1 MYDIANGEGIRVSLF
16 LSGCKFHC
24 KECFNS
30 EAWDFNY
37 GKEYTKETEKYIL
50 DQIKKPYIKGLS
62 LLGGDPLWQDME
74 GLKQLRQLTQKV
86 RNLDKTVWIWSG
98 FTWEEIFGGTDD
110 NTKEED
116 KLIVLRKELIL
127 SANIFIDGRFEKDK
141 KDFSLK
147 WRGSFNQR
155 IIDVKASKENSLR
168 PLLYCD

>member
-1 MYDIANGEGIRVSLF
+1 
-16 LSGCKFHC
+16 
-24 KECFNS
+24 
-30 EAWDFNY
+30 
-37 GKEYTKETEKYIL
+37 
-50 DQIKKPYIKGLS
+50 
-62 LLGGDPLWQDME
+62 ME